1 MKHEKKYS
9 ICGLAWHPKYK
20 QIAYTDNEGN
30 LGLLENI
37 GDAEKPNDKV
47 LSTNDFWDEFHYLGY
62 VEHSVLCFASSILV
76 LIYFLSCMSKG
87 SSVLMATLV
96 VGCQCSGQR
105 LQRSV

>member
-37 GDAEKPNDKV
+37 GDVEKPSDKV
-47 LSTNDFWDEFHYLGY
+47 LSTNDFLN
-62 VEHSVLCFASSILV
+62 
-76 LIYFLSCMSKG
+76 
-87 SSVLMATLV
+87 
-96 VGCQCSGQR
+96 
-105 LQRSV
+105 